1 MFRLEA
7 VDGMMVPG
15 NQYEFVT
22 PRSRIFLSDSTTRGD
37 RKRPRL
43 PIHVRDQSSRVELI
57 IASGLVLVSTER
69 QEREL
74 EPKVTDNLE
83 DEFGLTVTGL

>member
-1 MFRLEA
+1 M
-7 VDGMMVPG
+7 
-15 NQYEFVT
+15 
-22 PRSRIFLSDSTTRGD
+22 
-37 RKRPRL
+37 
-43 PIHVRDQSSRVELI
+43 RDQSSRVELI

-83 DEFGLTVTGL
+83 DKFGLTVTGL